1 MGVVINIYSSAR
13 LFDAIVIR
21 LPFFNY
27 SKDFACMENF
37 LTSQR
42 FSIILYHDMLSGLD
56 ITLRGSMLYFTSR
69 VYPWIMTNLVI
80 RAGCLD

>member
-42 FSIILYHDMLSGLD
+42 FSIILYYDMLRD
-56 ITLRGSMLYFTSR
+56 YMRFTLGSSMPCY
-69 VYPWIMTNLVI
+69 I
-80 RAGCLD
+80 